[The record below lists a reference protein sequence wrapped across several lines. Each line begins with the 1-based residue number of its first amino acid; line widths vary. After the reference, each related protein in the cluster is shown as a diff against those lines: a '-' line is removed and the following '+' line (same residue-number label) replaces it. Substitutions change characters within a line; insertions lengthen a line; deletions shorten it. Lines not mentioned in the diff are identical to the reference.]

1 MYCKVSSNIPS
12 FFLVVFSNM
21 TSFFVLLSTT
31 NWLPFAFSGRLST
44 MFVKKVSANALRD
57 FHGKGKRTASTRRT
71 NFSNILIPNS
81 SNEVQT
87 NISPDRPLKNAEVK
101 RPRLEVSSSPP
112 VQILGNNQPS
122 SSEGGDEMWT
132 SFVTK
137 INSSGDGDASA
148 ASIWDSYFPLGE
160 LTDKHLIQEKFHKKI
175 EELELERIL
184 QTSLTDSIR
193 LNFRLRMLARKFGD
207 MVKKNKTCVAE
218 ISKLQKKLSENDKN
232 HVRKINE
239 LKNKLSKYEKNMAEM
254 TSLKNEM
261 NKLKKNLDELSLENS
276 RLVGREK
283 YWMEENSNMKTKLS
297 IKEDVHKLILDKL
310 KAEIEK
316 LKCENSRQYKAGYD
330 KAVNEVVSFTAGLNL
345 DGVE

>member
-87 NISPDRPLKNAEVK
+87 NNSPENAVVK
-101 RPRLEVSSSPP
+101 RPRLEVSSSP
-112 VQILGNNQPS
+112 VQILGNNQPCS
-122 SSEGGDEMWT
+122 LGGGNEMWT
-132 SFVTK
+132 SFNTK
-137 INSSGDGDASA
+137 INSSGDGDAT
-148 ASIWDSYFPLGE
+148 SIWDDRFPLGD
-160 LTDKHLIQEKFHKKI
+160 LIDKHFIKERFPEKV
-175 EELELERIL
+175 EELELERVL
-184 QTSLTDSIR
+184 QTSLTDSVR
-193 LNFRLRMLARKFGD
+193 SNFRLRVLAQKFGD
-207 MVKKNKTCVAE
+207 MVKKTKTFVVE
-218 ISKLQKKLSENDKN
+218 ISELQKKLSENDKN
-232 HVRKINE
+232 HVGKINE
-239 LKNKLSKYEKNMAEM
+239 LKNKLSEYEKNMAEI
-254 TSLKNEM
+254 TSLKNEI
-261 NKLKKNLDELSLENS
+261 NKLKKTLVELSLEKR

-283 YWMEENSNMKTKLS
+283 YWMEENSNIKTKLS
-297 IKEDVHKLILDKL
+297 IKDDAHKLILDKL